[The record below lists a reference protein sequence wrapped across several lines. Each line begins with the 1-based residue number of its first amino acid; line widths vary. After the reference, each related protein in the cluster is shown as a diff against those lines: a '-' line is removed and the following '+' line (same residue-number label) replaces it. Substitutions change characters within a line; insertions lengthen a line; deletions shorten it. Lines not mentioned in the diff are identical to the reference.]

1 MTLYP
6 RPEPFADLT
15 RPVPT
20 RDPADASGEA
30 AAAGGAL
37 LDQKRENRT
46 GWDPDYTPEEGEVRL
61 LPVRSGGGYDPL
73 GARSVDIKAADQIAT
88 LAPAV
93 GGRWAFVTLTLARAG
108 WTNPAAAYLV
118 ANERVRKTLGPV
130 AKEFQGHGV
139 YISVLEWQTK
149 TGDGWAHWHGLVWMR
164 DGLTIEEFTRRVTK
178 SWSIPEPVKVDHD
191 TGEVLKYTRVSL
203 GFVKCEESDSNTAVA
218 KYIAKYVVKEDEA
231 GPAPWLLDS
240 SRQLRK
246 YRKSKGWNELAERL
260 HLHVCKRGP
269 RRVPLHRRR
278 AARILA
284 ERIATS
290 GLSTRCVEYR
300 AGRWATVGFLAMPTR
315 LVPKREVRPMSRSR
329 GEFSEVYRLLP
340 GSLEYIR
347 AEVARNREDIRR
359 RVEFF
364 KLDRLHRV
372 FDRWRRVQEDR
383 LWASAVDAVTL
394 PRAE

>member
-6 RPEPFADLT
+6 HPQLVADLT

-20 RDPADASGEA
+20 RDPAAASGEA

-46 GWDPDYTPEEGEVRL
+46 GWDPDYTPEEGEGLL

-73 GARSVDIKAADQIAT
+73 GARSCDIQTADQIAT
-88 LAPAV
+88 IAKTV
-93 GGRWAFVTLTLARAG
+93 GGRWAFVTLTLDRTG
-108 WTNPAAAYLV
+108 WTNPFAAYIV
-118 ANERVRKTLGPV
+118 ASERVRKTLAPV
-130 AKEFQGHGV
+130 AKQSV
-139 YISVLEWQTK
+139 YLSVLEWQTK
-149 TGDGWAHWHGLVWMR
+149 TGDGWAHWHALVWIR
-164 DGLTIEEFTRRVTK
+164 DGVTIEEFSRRVAK
-178 SWSIPEPVKVDHD
+178 SWSIFEPVKVDHE
-191 TGEVLKYTRVSL
+191 TGEVRKYARVSL
-203 GFVKCEESDSNTAVA
+203 GFVKCDQADCNVAVA

-231 GPAPWLLDS
+231 GPPPWLLLHS
-240 SRQLRK
+240 AQLRK

-269 RRVPLHRRR
+269 RRVPQHRRR
-278 AARILA
+278 PARTLL

-290 GLSTRCVEYR
+290 GLSTRCLVYR

-315 LVPKREVRPMSRSR
+315 LVPKRDEVRPISRSR
-329 GEFSEVYRLLP
+329 GEFSEVYRLPP

-347 AEVARNREDIRR
+347 AEVARNREEIRR

-364 KLDRLHRV
+364 RLDRTYRALE
-372 FDRWRRVQEDR
+372 RWRKVQEDR
-383 LWASAVDAVTL
+383 LWASAVEAVTL
-394 PRAE
+394 PRA